1 MIMKEKEKKKKKDK
15 KEKKEERCIRGKQ
28 FNFIVNLVSTSYA
41 N

>member
-1 MIMKEKEKKKKKDK
+1 MIMKEKEKKEKDK